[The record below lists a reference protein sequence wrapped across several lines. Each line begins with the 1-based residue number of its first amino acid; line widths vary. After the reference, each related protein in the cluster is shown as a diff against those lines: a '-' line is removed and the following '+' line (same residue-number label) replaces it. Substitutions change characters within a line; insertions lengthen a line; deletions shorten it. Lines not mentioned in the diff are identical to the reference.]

1 MLLCRPGCNH
11 RRLFIILPPTRPT
24 FPALLHITRNYGN
37 FSKALSR
44 EQSRVV
50 LGVSR
55 DASKQEIKEA
65 FLNLSKSLHPDVNK
79 SDNATEEF
87 QRAKNAYD
95 TLTSGGYEEN
105 ISDEYDMGDQESSV
119 SQEFKNWKSRRQR
132 TNNVDEYLREVR
144 RKNTEWMGWGWS
156 SGEGEEGSKS
166 AFNRDSMSDFEP
178 LKFQRGIGKEI
189 AHMEKPFITFVNV
202 FSQLTCR
209 IPRHSVII
217 LKLLMITVILLLVL
231 GFAGASYEMYDH
243 KKLDKVHDN
252 NSKS

>member
-1 MLLCRPGCNH
+1 MLLCQPGCNH
-11 RRLFIILPPTRPT
+11 RALFITLSSTRPT
-24 FPALLHITRNYGN
+24 FHARNYGN
-37 FSKALSR
+37 FPKALSR

-95 TLTSGGYEEN
+95 MLTSGGYEN
-105 ISDEYDMGDQESSV
+105 ISDEYDMGDQEISV

-132 TNNVDEYLREVR
+132 TNNVDEYLREVQ

-156 SGEGEEGSKS
+156 SGESEEGSKR
-166 AFNRDSMSDFEP
+166 AFNRESKSDFEP
-178 LKFQRGIGKEI
+178 FKFRSDIKTEI

-202 FSQLTCR
+202 FSQSTYR
-209 IPRHSVII
+209 IPSHLVFI
-217 LKLLMITVILLLVL
+217 LKLLMKTVILLSVL
-231 GFAGASYEMYDH
+231 GFAGVLFEMYGH
-243 KKLDKVHDN
+243 NKLDEVHDDK
-252 NSKS
+252 SKS

>member
-1 MLLCRPGCNH
+1 MLLCQPGCNH
-11 RRLFIILPPTRPT
+11 RALFITLSSTRPT
-24 FPALLHITRNYGN
+24 FHARNYGN
-37 FSKALSR
+37 FPKALSR

-95 TLTSGGYEEN
+95 MLTSGGYEN
-105 ISDEYDMGDQESSV
+105 ISDEYDMGDQEISV

-132 TNNVDEYLREVR
+132 TNNVDEYIREVR

-156 SGEGEEGSKS
+156 SGESEEGSKR
-166 AFNRDSMSDFEP
+166 AFNRESKSDFEP
-178 LKFQRGIGKEI
+178 FKFRSDIKTEI
-189 AHMEKPFITFVNV
+189 AHMEKPFITFVKV
-202 FSQLTCR
+202 FSQSTYR
-209 IPRHSVII
+209 IPSHLVFI
-217 LKLLMITVILLLVL
+217 LKLLMKTVILLSVL
-231 GFAGASYEMYDH
+231 GFAGVLFEMYGH
-243 KKLDKVHDN
+243 NKLDEVHDDK
-252 NSKS
+252 SKS

>member
-1 MLLCRPGCNH
+1 MLLCQPGCNH
-11 RRLFIILPPTRPT
+11 RALFITLSSTRPT
-24 FPALLHITRNYGN
+24 FHARNYGN
-37 FSKALSR
+37 FPKALSR

-95 TLTSGGYEEN
+95 MLTSGGYEN
-105 ISDEYDMGDQESSV
+105 ISDEYDMGDQEISV

-132 TNNVDEYLREVR
+132 TNNVDEYIREVR

-156 SGEGEEGSKS
+156 SGESEEGSKR
-166 AFNRDSMSDFEP
+166 AFNRESKSDFEP
-178 LKFQRGIGKEI
+178 FKFRSDIKTEI

-202 FSQLTCR
+202 FSQSTYR
-209 IPRHSVII
+209 IPSHLVFI
-217 LKLLMITVILLLVL
+217 LKLLMKTVILLSVL
-231 GFAGASYEMYDH
+231 GFAGVLFEMYGH
-243 KKLDKVHDN
+243 NKLDEVHDVK
-252 NSKS
+252 SKS

>member
-1 MLLCRPGCNH
+1 MLLCQPGCNH
-11 RRLFIILPPTRPT
+11 RALFITLSSTRPT
-24 FPALLHITRNYGN
+24 FHARNYGN
-37 FSKALSR
+37 FPKALSR

-95 TLTSGGYEEN
+95 MLTSGGYEN
-105 ISDEYDMGDQESSV
+105 ISDEYDMGDQEISV

-132 TNNVDEYLREVR
+132 TNNVDEYIREVR

-156 SGEGEEGSKS
+156 SGESEEGSKR
-166 AFNRDSMSDFEP
+166 AFNRESKSDFEP
-178 LKFQRGIGKEI
+178 FKFRSDIKTEI

-202 FSQLTCR
+202 FSQSTYR
-209 IPRHSVII
+209 IPSHLVFI
-217 LKLLMITVILLLVL
+217 LKLLMKTVILLSVL
-231 GFAGASYEMYDH
+231 GFAGVLFEMYGH
-243 KKLDKVHDN
+243 NKLDEVHDDK
-252 NSKS
+252 SKS

>member
-1 MLLCRPGCNH
+1 MLLCRPGFNH
-11 RRLFIILPPTRPT
+11 TRLFFNLPSARPT
-24 FPALLHITRNYGN
+24 FSALLHITRNYGN

-95 TLTSGGYEEN
+95 TLTSGGYEN

-156 SGEGEEGSKS
+156 SGEGEEGTKS
-166 AFNRDSMSDFEP
+166 AFNRDSKSDFEP
-178 LKFQRGIGKEI
+178 LKFQRGIEKEI

-202 FSQLTCR
+202 LSQPMYR

-231 GFAGASYEMYDH
+231 GFAGVSYEMYDH
-243 KKLDKVHDN
+243 NKLDKVLDD

>member
-1 MLLCRPGCNH
+1 MLLCKPGCNH
-11 RRLFIILPPTRPT
+11 RALFITLSSTRQT
-24 FPALLHITRNYGN
+24 FHGFLNLARKYGN
-37 FSKALSR
+37 FPKALSR

-55 DASKQEIKEA
+55 DATKQEIKKA

-95 TLTSGGYEEN
+95 TLTSGGYEN
-105 ISDEYDMGDQESSV
+105 ISDDYDMGDQESSV

-132 TNNVDEYLREVR
+132 TNNVDEYLREVQ

-156 SGEGEEGSKS
+156 SGESEEGSKR
-166 AFNRDSMSDFEP
+166 AFNRESKSDFEP
-178 LKFQRGIGKEI
+178 LKFRSDIETEI

-202 FSQLTCR
+202 FSQSTYR
-209 IPRHSVII
+209 IPSHSVFI
-217 LKLLMITVILLLVL
+217 LKLLMTTAILLSVL
-231 GFAGASYEMYDH
+231 GFAGVLFEMYGH
-243 KKLDKVHDN
+243 NKLDEVHDVK
-252 NSKS
+252 SKS

>member
-1 MLLCRPGCNH
+1 MLLCKPGCNH
-11 RRLFIILPPTRPT
+11 RALFITLSSTRPT
-24 FPALLHITRNYGN
+24 FHARNYGN
-37 FSKALSR
+37 FPKALSR

-95 TLTSGGYEEN
+95 MLTSGGYEN
-105 ISDEYDMGDQESSV
+105 ISDEYDMGDQEISV

-132 TNNVDEYLREVR
+132 TNNVDEYIREVR

-156 SGEGEEGSKS
+156 SGESEEGSKR
-166 AFNRDSMSDFEP
+166 AFNRESKSDFEP
-178 LKFQRGIGKEI
+178 FKFRSDIKTEI

-202 FSQLTCR
+202 FSQSTYR
-209 IPRHSVII
+209 IPSHLVFI
-217 LKLLMITVILLLVL
+217 LKLLMKTVILLSVL
-231 GFAGASYEMYDH
+231 GFAGVLFEMYGH
-243 KKLDKVHDN
+243 NKLDEVHDDK
-252 NSKS
+252 SKS